1 MITRSDGYVAL
12 IEYLTES
19 LSLFEV
25 VVTTNPNAPTVRLFI
40 KYQMT
45 EQLVAIFI
53 QNPKLLPEEKLH
65 IVAEFEAVTQDLLE
79 ILSRNLEHQIDS
91 NQQSFI
97 IDFVGLLKNLF
108 DSILCESID

>member
-12 IEYLTES
+12 IEYLTEN

-25 VVTTNPNAPTVRLFI
+25 APKDHANAPTVKLFI

-53 QNPKLLPEEKLH
+53 QNSQLLPEDKMH
-65 IVAEFEAVTQDLLE
+65 IVAEFEMVTLDLLE
-79 ILSRNLEHQIDS
+79 ILGRNLEHQIDT
-91 NQQSFI
+91 NQQHFI

-108 DSILCESID
+108 DSILCDPVN